1 MISMRPMQYFFLVG
15 LLLLAAPPAN
25 AMDFKDPGVVDPPVV
40 LSNESDRALIVKWQT
55 SLPGVIA
62 APVQQRVLPVGQRD
76 DKIEHANFWLTE
88 AESDGE
94 VRGVTNMIEV
104 WVYAEE
110 APDLLISNFV
120 TYHSLY
126 AADFAERD
134 KDVVL
139 EIVVSE
145 SAGIDVVLETAR

>member
-1 MISMRPMQYFFLVG
+1 MRQMHYLFLAA
-15 LLLLAAPPAN
+15 LLLLAAPLAN
-25 AMDFKDPGVVDPPVV
+25 AMESHSASVIDPPVV
-40 LSNESDRALIVKWQT
+40 LSNESDWALIVKWQT

-62 APVQQRVLPVGQRD
+62 APVQERVLPAGQRD

-88 AESDGE
+88 AEPDGE
-94 VRGVTNMIEV
+94 VRGVINMIEV

-120 TYHSLY
+120 TYRSLY
-126 AADFAERD
+126 SADFAERD